1 MRPINKVLLLEFSVA
16 ISNAIAS
23 YIGGGPTMRFHT
35 VICLL
40 SLLPATSYAQ
50 SVGGIPD
57 AAATPQSPLTMADKN
72 FIDQAAIA
80 GLAEVQN
87 GNLASTKGDAQ
98 VKKIGFMMVA
108 DHTAM
113 NDKLQT
119 IAQANDVTP
128 PTTLSPADQKI
139 ASALGTKQGTA
150 FDSDYLAEE
159 KQAHVKAIALF
170 KQEAASG
177 QNPALKTFA
186 QTSLPV
192 LAHHLAVLENAAPS

>member
-1 MRPINKVLLLEFSVA
+1 
-16 ISNAIAS
+16 
-23 YIGGGPTMRFHT
+23 MRFHT
-35 VICLL
+35 AVCLL
-40 SLLPATSYAQ
+40 SLLLPVAAQAQ
-50 SVGGIPD
+50 SVGGIP
-57 AAATPQSPLTMADKN
+57 AATATPQSTLSIADKN
-72 FIDQAAIA
+72 FIDQAATA

-139 ASALGTKQGTA
+139 ASKLGTKQGTA
-150 FDSDYLAEE
+150 FDSDYLTVE
-159 KQAHVKAIALF
+159 KQAHVAAIALF
-170 KQEAASG
+170 KQEAANG

-192 LAHHLAVLENAAPS
+192 LTHHLTVLENAAPN